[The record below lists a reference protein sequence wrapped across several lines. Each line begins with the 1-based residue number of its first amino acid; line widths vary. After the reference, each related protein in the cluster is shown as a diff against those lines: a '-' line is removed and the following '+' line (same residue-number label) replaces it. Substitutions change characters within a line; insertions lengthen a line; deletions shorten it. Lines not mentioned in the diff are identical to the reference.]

1 MNAIETLSV
10 SVGIRAACSALNVHR
25 SRYYRNRQPKRVHQ
39 RPAPPLKLSDAERQ
53 RVHDVLVS
61 PAFVDQAPATVAA
74 NLSDE
79 GVHLCSVRTM
89 YRILHERHQVRERRR
104 GHQRTHYAKPELVAT
119 APKQCWSWDITKLKG
134 SVTWQYFY
142 LYVILDL
149 FSRYVVGWMVANR
162 ESAVLAKQLIT
173 QTCAKHAINRDEL
186 TLHADRGS
194 SMKSKLVAQLL
205 TDLGVIKSHSR
216 PHTSDDNPF
225 SEAQFKTLKY
235 RPDFPT
241 RFPNIGA
248 AERHCQGFFSWY
260 NLEHKHSG
268 IAMLTP
274 HAVHYHLS
282 DEILAQRQCVLNDA
296 FARHPERFKYIAP
309 TVTPLPTAVWI
320 NPPIQTQEAMNDPS
334 K

>member
-10 SVGIRAACSALNVHR
+10 SVGTRAACAALKVHR
-25 SRYYRNRQPKRVHQ
+25 SRYYRYQQPRRVQQ

-61 PAFVDQAPATVAA
+61 PTYVDQAPATVVA

-79 GVHLCSVRTM
+79 GIHLCSVRTM
-89 YRILHERHQVRERRR
+89 YRILHERNQVRERRR

-119 APKQCWSWDITKLKG
+119 APNQCWSWDITKLKG
-134 SVTWQYFY
+134 PATWQYFY

-149 FSRYVVGWMVANR
+149 FSRYVVGWMVADR

-235 RPDFPT
+235 RPDFPA
-241 RFPNIGA
+241 RFPNISV
-248 AERHCQGFFSWY
+248 AEGHCQRFFTWY
-260 NLEHKHSG
+260 NREHKHSG

-274 HAVHYHLS
+274 HAVHYGLA

-320 NPPIQTQEAMNDPS
+320 NPPTQTHKSRNHTA